1 MQTRPSITLDRSVVL
16 LASAVYFVQGAL
28 SITGIA
34 FPLYLRTKGWGIPEI
49 STFAFVTGL
58 PWTLKILY
66 GALSDGFP
74 LGGRRRR
81 PYLII
86 ASLLS
91 LGAWLA
97 LACVPHHAGLL
108 YALGITAS
116 FGFAITDVVTD
127 AVIVEKTTVETTRL
141 YQSLAWGF
149 RSLGAILGGIGGG
162 WLAQHYPY
170 RLIFGVTA
178 ALPLSTLLISS
189 IIQDPP
195 TFRAARIRNLVY
207 PITGS
212 LRHLFTGDL
221 KWFSLLLL
229 AGTFS
234 ASFSTPFF
242 FFLKERLGFS
252 ETFLGTL
259 SSLSWLGAILGCF
272 LYGKIFAGVSVKKT
286 LCWAVGLNSLN
297 VLSAYFI
304 QTQGSAVGLSLL
316 GGVLAYLTLLPLMG
330 TAALLARQKGIEGA
344 LFALLMSVHNL
355 GQILSVFIGG
365 RLFDIIGLGPLI
377 VLSAGIGLT
386 GYFFIGRIKTL
397 E

>member
-1 MQTRPSITLDRSVVL
+1 MQNRFPIALDRSVVL

-28 SITGIA
+28 SLTGIA
-34 FPLYLRTKGWGIPEI
+34 LPLYLRARGWGIPEI
-49 STFAFVTGL
+49 STYAFVTGL

-66 GALSDGFP
+66 GALSDGVP
-74 LGGRRRR
+74 LGGRRRK
-81 PYLII
+81 PYLMI

-91 LGAWLA
+91 FGAWLA
-97 LACVPHHAGLL
+97 LACAPHHSGLL
-108 YALGITAS
+108 YVFGITAS
-116 FGFAITDVVTD
+116 LGFAITDVVTD
-127 AVIVEKTTVETTRL
+127 AVIVEKTTVETTQL

-162 WLAQHYPY
+162 WLAQHTPY
-170 RLIFGVTA
+170 RLTFGLA
-178 ALPLSTLLISS
+178 SALPFSTFLIAFM
-189 IIQDPP
+189 IQDPL
-195 TFRAARIRNLVY
+195 TFDKARFRHLVY
-207 PITGS
+207 PVAES
-212 LRHLFTGDL
+212 LRQLFTGDL

-229 AGTFS
+229 TGTFS

-259 SSLSWLGAILGCF
+259 SSLSWLGAISGCF
-272 LYGKIFAGVSVKKT
+272 LYGKIFAGGAIKKT
-286 LCWAVGLNSLN
+286 LCWAVGLNALN

-304 QTQGSAVGLSLL
+304 QTRESAIALSLI

-355 GQILSVFIGG
+355 GQILSIFIGG
-365 RLFDIIGLGPLI
+365 RLFDIIGLSPLI
-377 VLSAGIGLT
+377 VLSAGVGLT
-386 GYFFIGRIKTL
+386 GYFFIGRLKTL